1 MRCRRLLP
9 LFLVLLGACYSTPAY
24 DGPLPPPEGFAQV
37 LGGGERINHLSVHLV
52 AIDEWPVDEKLPRKG
67 KLKAVAVDIPPGNH
81 IVVVEWREY
90 TSRFE
95 WGLFSMRALSG
106 SERDPA
112 SYAVVRSGRSRLPLR
127 AAAGRRYLVRW
138 WPIVEPS
145 GDDRKRMAQAQEA
158 LDRDRWRVEIRAV
171 PPSETP

>member
-1 MRCRRLLP
+1 MACRRVLSS
-9 LFLVLLGACYSTPAY
+9 FLVLLGACYSTPAY

-37 LGGGERINHLSVHLV
+37 LGGGERVNHLSVHLV
-52 AIDEWPVDEKLPRKG
+52 AIDEHPVEDKMPRKG
-67 KLKAVAVDIPPGNH
+67 KLKEVAIDVPAGNH

-106 SERDPA
+106 SEKDPA
-112 SYAVVRSGRSRLPLR
+112 SYEVVRSGRSRLPLR
-127 AAAGRRYLVRW
+127 ASAGQRYLVRW
-138 WPIVEPS
+138 WPRAELS
-145 GDDRKRMAQAQEA
+145 EDDRKRMVQAQAA

-171 PPSETP
+171 APSETP